1 MLFTSANFLL
11 FLAILF
17 LAYGI
22 TPQKYRWFVLL
33 VASMAFYAFAGP
45 RFLIYICTTIVT
57 TYMVTIQIQKL
68 VAKRVLLLQNITDPK
83 EKKALRLQIKSACKK
98 WFLAGLFIN
107 FGILSV
113 IKYADF
119 AIGNTNAILQWVGIG
134 TRLGFMGFALPMG
147 ISFYTFQTMGYL
159 IDVYREKVTPEQNVL
174 KLALFTSFFPQ
185 VIQGPISR
193 FGELSQTLYS
203 GQGLNWHNFCRGG
216 QRVLIGFFKKL
227 VIADRLWPALET
239 LITNPTE
246 YQGAYYLFSILL
258 YAIIL
263 FCDFTGGLDIT
274 IGIAEMFGIKLAE
287 NFNRPFYARSIQ
299 EYWQRWHI
307 TMYTWFRDYIF
318 YPMSVGKGMLRFTKF
333 ARRIFGDFIGKR
345 MPLHISLQFVWFITG
360 LWHGATWNFIAW
372 GMANGIVIAISLEF
386 QPLYKKFHARFPW
399 ASESVVYR
407 IFQILRTFWLMNMI
421 RSFDIY
427 VGVRNTFGMML
438 SVFTRFDLAGF
449 MYQGVSDLGL
459 AYLDYV
465 SAGVGL
471 LMLFFLS
478 YLGRGEVDF
487 RDRLLQGNWVAR
499 YAVFGAIL
507 FMTIILGAYGVGYDA
522 RQFIYNQF

>member
-1 MLFTSANFLL
+1 MLFTSANFLI
-11 FLAILF
+11 FLSILF
-17 LAYGI
+17 MLYHF
-22 TPQKYRWFVLL
+22 TPQKHRWFVLL
-33 VASMAFYAFAGP
+33 VGSMTFYGFAGP
-45 RFLIYICTTIVT
+45 SFLIYICATIITTFLC
-57 TYMVTIQIQKL
+57 TIRIRQL
-68 VAKRVLLLQNITDPK
+68 VAKREEFSKSTDDK
-83 EKKALRLQIKSACKK
+83 DAKKAFRLKTKSACKK
-98 WFLAGLFIN
+98 WFLAGLFFN

-113 IKYADF
+113 VKYADF
-119 AIGNTNAILQWVGIG
+119 AIGNTNALLEWAGIG

-159 IDVYREKVTPEQNVL
+159 IDVYREKVKPEQNLL

-193 FGELSQTLYS
+193 FGDLAQTLYN
-203 GQGLNWHNFCRGG
+203 GDPLRWDNFWRGA

-239 LITNPTE
+239 LITNPGE
-246 YQGAYYLFSILL
+246 YQGAYYLFSIGL

-274 IGIAEMFGIKLAE
+274 IGIAEMFGIRLAE

-318 YPMSVGKGMLRFTKF
+318 YPMSVGKSMLRFTKF
-333 ARRIFGDFIGKR
+333 ARRRFGDFIGKR
-345 MPLHISLQFVWFITG
+345 MPLHISLQFVWFLTG

-386 QPLYKKFHARFPW
+386 QPLYKKFHAKFPKAEKAW
-399 ASESVVYR
+399 VYR
-407 IFQILRTFWLMNMI
+407 CFQIFRTFWLMNMI

-427 VGVRNTFGMML
+427 VGVGNTFRMML
-438 SVFTRFDLAGF
+438 SVFTDFNLSGF
-449 MYQGVSDLGL
+449 LSRGVSDLGL
-459 AYLDYV
+459 AYFDYI
-465 SAGVGL
+465 SAGIGL
-471 LMLFFLS
+471 LVLFWLS

-487 RDRLLQGNWVAR
+487 RDRMAGFAWPVR
-499 YAVFGAIL
+499 YAVVGAIL
-507 FMTIILGAYGVGYDA
+507 LMVIILGAYGFGYDA

>member
-11 FLAILF
+11 SLAILF
-17 LAYGI
+17 ILYQL
-22 TPQKYRWFVLL
+22 TPQKFRWFVLL
-33 VASMAFYAFAGP
+33 IASMAFYAFAGLS
-45 RFLIYICTTIVT
+45 FLIYICATIIT
-57 TYMVTIQIQKL
+57 TYICTNRIS
-68 VAKRVLLLQNITDPK
+68 RLLALRDAFAATANDK
-83 EKKALRLQIKSACKK
+83 EAKKALRIHTKAACKK
-98 WFLAGLFIN
+98 WFLAGLLVN

-113 IKYADF
+113 VKYADF
-119 AIGNTNAILQWVGIG
+119 AIGNTNAILEWAGIG

-159 IDVYREKVTPEQNVL
+159 IDVYREKVAPERNVL

-193 FGELSQTLYS
+193 FGDLSKTLYNGDPLRWES
-203 GQGLNWHNFCRGG
+203 FWRGA
-216 QRVLIGFFKKL
+216 QRVMIGFFKKL

-239 LITNPTE
+239 LISNPVE
-246 YQGAYYLFSILL
+246 YRGAYYLFSIGL
-258 YAIIL
+258 YAVIL

-333 ARRIFGDFIGKR
+333 ARRVFGDFIGKR
-345 MPLHISLQFVWFITG
+345 MPLHISLQFVWFVTG

-372 GMANGIVIAISLEF
+372 GMANGIVIAISLEL
-386 QPLYKKFHARFPW
+386 QPLYKRFHARFPTVG
-399 ASESVVYR
+399 EKLFYR
-407 IFQILRTFWLMNMI
+407 CFQIFRTFWLMNMI

-427 VGVRNTFGMML
+427 VGVGNTFRMMG
-438 SVFTRFDLAGF
+438 SIFTEFDFTGF
-449 MYQGVSDLGL
+449 ISRGVSDLGL
-459 AYLDYV
+459 GYWEYA

-471 LMLFFLS
+471 LILFWLS
-478 YLGRGEVDF
+478 YLGRAEIDF
-487 RDRLLQGNWVAR
+487 RDRVTAWDWKLRYLTFGVILLML
-499 YAVFGAIL
+499 I
-507 FMTIILGAYGVGYDA
+507 MLGAYGIGYDA